1 MIPNRT
7 EALQWVVRNARK
19 DDIILVAGKGHE
31 NYEITAEG
39 KHPFSEKAILK
50 AAFAEKESGRD

>member
-1 MIPNRT
+1 M
-7 EALQWVVRNARK
+7 VRNARK

-50 AAFAEKESGRD
+50 AALAEKESGRN